1 MIRIACKTWVFK
13 GISSKIRIPWL
24 SLFPCHFLQD
34 FLYQRNRKSRLSN
47 IFSDE
52 TTLYSSFQ
60 NIFLFHRDDCNRGIR
75 IPRITFLILIEKMEE
90 RRHALFCSLWM
101 MKIQIVIFG
110 TFQNILIDSIWLFDE
125 ISEYFVETLGNNA
138 AVFFWRNPYS
148 SRFIRQSLQNNYLDY
163 HIFSR

>member
-1 MIRIACKTWVFK
+1 MPAKREYSKEYHLKFGFPGWVFFHVIFCRIFCTK
-13 GISSKIRIPWL
+13 EIGNRAYRTYFLMKPLFTHHFKISFCSIGMTVIGEFRESQFQSK
-24 SLFPCHFLQD
+24 
-34 FLYQRNRKSRLSN
+34 
-47 IFSDE
+47 
-52 TTLYSSFQ
+52 
-60 NIFLFHRDDCNRGIR
+60 
-75 IPRITFLILIEKMEE
+75 KMEE

-148 SRFIRQSLQNNYLDY
+148 SRFIRQSLQNN
-163 HIFSR
+163 SR